1 MIGTR
6 VVCPFV
12 LCAGLFAQENPVAA
26 DDWSELA
33 RRAAELQR
41 QVRFAEAESLALQA
55 VKSAGRFGPDS
66 VNLAASFYNLAS
78 ITQDLRK
85 YADARNYYQRSIAIY
100 EKALGPDDLSL
111 AYPLNNLG
119 ALCQAQGQYAES
131 EKLRRRSPAIR
142 VGNLGPDHPHVAR
155 VLQNLAEIYRL
166 EGRYA
171 EAESLGLAA
180 LRAGN

>member
-1 MIGTR
+1 
-6 VVCPFV
+6 
-12 LCAGLFAQENPVAA
+12 
-26 DDWSELA
+26 
-33 RRAAELQR
+33 
-41 QVRFAEAESLALQA
+41 
-55 VKSAGRFGPDS
+55 
-66 VNLAASFYNLAS
+66 
-78 ITQDLRK
+78 LRK
-85 YADARNYYQRSIAIY
+85 EFA
-100 EKALGPDDLSL
+100 DLSL
-111 AYPLNNLG
+111 AYPPNNLG